1 MSPKDADRMVN
12 TVDPD
17 QEQSDRGAVWSG
29 STLFAQAYLSENLG
43 SIYGM
48 MCSLSLR
55 CFPFIIYKIWF
66 IFMRYDLYIQDMMY
80 IQDLQRPAEW
90 IMTKYMAD
98 MAKLYKTGQDL
109 QVISKSNVNPK
120 A

>member
-1 MSPKDADRMVN
+1 
-12 TVDPD
+12 
-17 QEQSDRGAVWSG
+17 
-29 STLFAQAYLSENLG
+29 
-43 SIYGM
+43 
-48 MCSLSLR
+48 
-55 CFPFIIYKIWF
+55 
-66 IFMRYDLYIQDMMY
+66 MY

-120 A
+120 AEIWGFFFWGLIYE